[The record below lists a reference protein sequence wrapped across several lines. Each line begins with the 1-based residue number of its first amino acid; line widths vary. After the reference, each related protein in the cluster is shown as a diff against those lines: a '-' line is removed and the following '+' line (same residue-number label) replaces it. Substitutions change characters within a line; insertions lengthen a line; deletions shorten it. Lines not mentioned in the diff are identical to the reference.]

1 MRMVSANRQP
11 EMETHLRLLK
21 LILLTALLSSCN
33 VADRFE
39 NKLPSSIVAGPELIK
54 TTLDHASVR
63 YPENKTLFDASVAQ
77 VVFPKVFKGGML
89 LGGTYGE
96 GYLVRDGIV
105 LSQVRLAGGNAG
117 LNAGAQSYSQVVYIL
132 DEETLAA
139 FRHGGKI
146 SLHGTLNYARRGESV
161 TNTFGKISP
170 TQNLYTTIF
179 NQSGYLAGFSLDGT
193 FMQLMR

>member
-1 MRMVSANRQP
+1 MISAHRKS
-11 EMETHLRLLK
+11 EMEKHVK
-21 LILLTALLSSCN
+21 FFKFVLLTALLSACN
-33 VADRFE
+33 VTDSFE
-39 NKLPSSIVAGPELIK
+39 NKLPSSVVSGPELINS
-54 TTLDHASVR
+54 TLDDASSR

-77 VVFPKVFKGGML
+77 VVFPKIFKAGML

-96 GYLVRDGIV
+96 GYLVRDGII

-132 DEETLAA
+132 DDETLTN
-139 FRHGGKI
+139 FRRGGKL

-179 NQSGYLAGFSLDGT
+179 NQSGYLAGVSLDGT
-193 FMQLMR
+193 FMQLMS

>member
-1 MRMVSANRQP
+1 
-11 EMETHLRLLK
+11 MELHVKFLK
-21 LILLTALLSSCN
+21 LILASALLAACN
-33 VADRFE
+33 VSERVE
-39 NKLPSSIVAGPELIK
+39 NNLPSSIVVGPDLIQG
-54 TTLDHASVR
+54 TLEAASAR

-77 VVFPKVFKGGML
+77 VVFPKILKAGL
-89 LGGTYGE
+89 LFGGTYGE

-132 DEETLAA
+132 DDDTLAA
-139 FRHGGKI
+139 FRRGGKL

-161 TNTFGKISP
+161 TNTFGKLSP
-170 TQNLYTTIF
+170 TQPLYTTIF
-179 NQSGYLAGFSLDGT
+179 NQSGYLAGVSLDGT